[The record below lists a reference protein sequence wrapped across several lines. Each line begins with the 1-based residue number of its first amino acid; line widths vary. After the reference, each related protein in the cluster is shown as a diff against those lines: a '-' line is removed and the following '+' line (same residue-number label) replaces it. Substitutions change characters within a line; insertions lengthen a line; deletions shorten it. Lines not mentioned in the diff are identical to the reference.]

1 MASELES
8 VPAPDPAA
16 LAPRPLN
23 SSSAAPAPAPP
34 GLVMEGLT
42 KRYGN
47 LQAVDGLDLTV
58 ARGEFFCFLG
68 PNGAGKTTTIKM
80 LTGLVRPTSGRA
92 FVAGYDVQK
101 DPVEA
106 KRRIGYIP
114 DHPYLYEKLTGR
126 DFFHFVGDLF
136 SVPPEEKEARF
147 DHYFRL
153 FGMMNAADRLIENY
167 SHGMRQKLVI
177 AASLMHEPEVI
188 IVDEPMVGLDP
199 QSARTVK
206 TLFKQQAAAGRTIFL
221 STHLLSIAEEL
232 ADRIGIFQKGK
243 LIFLGT
249 VDELRAR
256 QNRGDAGLE
265 ELFLEMTESES
276 R

>member
-1 MASELES
+1 MSSEVQSAVPSSDDALES
-8 VPAPDPAA
+8 V
-16 LAPRPLN
+16 
-23 SSSAAPAPAPP
+23 SPP
-34 GLVMEGLT
+34 GLHMEGLT
-42 KRYGN
+42 KTYGD
-47 LQAVDGLDLTV
+47 LRAVDGLDLTV
-58 ARGEFFCFLG
+58 GRGEFFCFLG

-92 FVAGYDVQK
+92 FVSGYDVQH

-136 SVPPEEKEARF
+136 SVPAAEQQRKF
-147 DHYFRL
+147 DHYFEM
-153 FGMMNAADRLIENY
+153 FGMTRAADRLIENY

-177 AASLMHEPEVI
+177 AASLMHDPEVI

-199 QSARTVK
+199 QSAKIVK
-206 TLFKQQAAAGRTIFL
+206 TLFKQQTALGRTIFL

-232 ADRIGIFQKGK
+232 ADRIGIFQRGR

-249 VDELRAR
+249 VGDLRAR

-265 ELFLEMTESES
+265 ELFLEMTESEA

>member
-1 MASELES
+1 MHFETRTDAVSDLQ
-8 VPAPDPAA
+8 PAA
-16 LAPRPLN
+16 QPLEH
-23 SSSAAPAPAPP
+23 SAAP
-34 GLVMEGLT
+34 GLRMEGLT
-42 KRYGN
+42 KSYGD
-47 LQAVDGLDLTV
+47 LLAVDGLDLTV
-58 ARGEFFCFLG
+58 GRGEFFCFLG

-80 LTGLVRPTSGRA
+80 LTGLVRPTAGRA

-126 DFFHFVGDLF
+126 DFFRFVGDLF
-136 SVPPEEKEARF
+136 SVPEAEQAAKF
-147 DHYFRL
+147 EAYFKL
-153 FGMMNAADRLIENY
+153 FGMTRAADRLIENY

-177 AASLMHEPEVI
+177 AASLMHDPEVI

-206 TLFKQQAAAGRTIFL
+206 TLFKQQTALGRTIFL

-232 ADRIGIFQKGK
+232 ADRIGIFQQGR

-249 VDELRAR
+249 LAELRSL

-265 ELFLEMTESES
+265 ELFLEMTESEAQ
-276 R
+276 

>member
-1 MASELES
+1 MDSEIES
-8 VPAPDPAA
+8 VPAADSAA
-16 LAPRPLN
+16 ATSLHLN
-23 SSSAAPAPAPP
+23 ASSAPSSAMP
-34 GLVMEGLT
+34 GLLMEGLT
-42 KRYGN
+42 KVYGD
-47 LQAVDGLDLTV
+47 LRAVDDLDLTV

-136 SVPPEEKEARF
+136 SVPQEEKEAKF
-147 DHYFRL
+147 DYYFRL

-177 AASLMHEPEVI
+177 AASLMHDPEVI

-199 QSARTVK
+199 QSAKTVK
-206 TLFKQQAAAGRTIFL
+206 TLFKQQTAAGKTIFL
-221 STHLLSIAEEL
+221 STHLLSVAEEL

-256 QNRGDAGLE
+256 QNRGDARLE
-265 ELFLEMTESES
+265 ELFLEMTESEA